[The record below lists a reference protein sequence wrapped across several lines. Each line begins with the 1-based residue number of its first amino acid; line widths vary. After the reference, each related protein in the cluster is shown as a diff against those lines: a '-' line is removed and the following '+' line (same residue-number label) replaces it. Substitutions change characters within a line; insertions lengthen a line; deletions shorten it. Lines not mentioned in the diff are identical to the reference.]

1 MTNSKKN
8 RIKDRIFE
16 YFGIASTFFGL
27 VILVIFIGNILVDGL
42 SRIDW
47 DFMTS
52 LPSRKAERAGIFTA
66 WSGSLWILALTTLI
80 AFPLGVSAGMYLE
93 EYGKKTSLSS
103 LLEVN
108 ISNLAGVPSII
119 YGLLGLEI
127 FVRVFKMGNSILA
140 GAFTLSLLVLP
151 IIIVATRESI
161 RAVPPSIRAA
171 SYGLGATKWQTIWHQ
186 VLPSSM
192 GGILT
197 GVILAISRAVDSET
211 IGSIQLDASFSPIKR
226 VSFTIESARVEQ
238 KVNLDR
244 LNIVIETNGSVD
256 AEEAVKRAATILQ
269 DQLSSFVELE
279 PVVEEEPQPTSD
291 DFPPMYLSAV
301 DELELTVRS
310 ANCLKAEQIY
320 YIGDLIQKSE
330 QDLLRTPNLGR
341 KSLNEIKEVL
351 TEKNLELGTEIEN
364 WPPVDLMS
372 E

>member
-1 MTNSKKN
+1 MQGSARDFLKPK
-8 RIKDRIFE
+8 
-16 YFGIASTFFGL
+16 
-27 VILVIFIGNILVDGL
+27 LVDSVEL
-42 SRIDW
+42 STNEYRVVLEP
-47 DFMTS
+47 FERGFGHTLGNS
-52 LPSRKAERAGIFTA
+52 LRR
-66 WSGSLWILALTTLI
+66 TL
-80 AFPLGVSAGMYLE
+80 
-93 EYGKKTSLSS
+93 LSS
-103 LLEVN
+103 MVGSAITEVSIDGVMHEFSTIEGVQEDVLDILLNLKETSVELN
-108 ISNLAGVPSII
+108 TSETATVIIEKEGPSQLTVADIESNGTDVS
-119 YGLLGLEI
+119 
-127 FVRVFKMGNSILA
+127 VFNPEKVI
-140 GAFTLSLLVLP
+140 
-151 IIIVATRESI
+151 ATINEGGKI
-161 RAVPPSIRAA
+161 RMTIR
-171 SYGLGATKWQTIWHQ
+171 IN
-186 VLPSSM
+186 
-192 GGILT
+192 T
-197 GVILAISRAVDSET
+197 GVGYDVAVSRTVDSET

-226 VSFTIESARVEQ
+226 VSFTVESARVEQ

-291 DFPPMYLSAV
+291 DFPQMYLSAV

>member
-1 MTNSKKN
+1 MVQDVSVFNPEKVIATINKGGKIRMT
-8 RIKDRIFE
+8 I
-16 YFGIASTFFGL
+16 T
-27 VILVIFIGNILVDGL
+27 IG
-42 SRIDW
+42 
-47 DFMTS
+47 
-52 LPSRKAERAGIFTA
+52 
-66 WSGSLWILALTTLI
+66 
-80 AFPLGVSAGMYLE
+80 
-93 EYGKKTSLSS
+93 
-103 LLEVN
+103 
-108 ISNLAGVPSII
+108 
-119 YGLLGLEI
+119 
-127 FVRVFKMGNSILA
+127 
-140 GAFTLSLLVLP
+140 
-151 IIIVATRESI
+151 
-161 RAVPPSIRAA
+161 
-171 SYGLGATKWQTIWHQ
+171 
-186 VLPSSM
+186 
-192 GGILT
+192 T
-197 GVILAISRAVDSET
+197 GVGYDVAGSRTVDSET

-226 VSFTIESARVEQ
+226 VSYTVESARVEQ

-279 PVVEEEPQPTSD
+279 PVVEEEPQPTSE
-291 DFPPMYLSAV
+291 DFPQMYLSAV

>member
-1 MTNSKKN
+1 MQGSARDFLKPK
-8 RIKDRIFE
+8 
-16 YFGIASTFFGL
+16 
-27 VILVIFIGNILVDGL
+27 LVDSVEL
-42 SRIDW
+42 STNEYRVVLEP
-47 DFMTS
+47 FERGFGHTLGNS
-52 LPSRKAERAGIFTA
+52 LRR
-66 WSGSLWILALTTLI
+66 TL
-80 AFPLGVSAGMYLE
+80 
-93 EYGKKTSLSS
+93 LSS
-103 LLEVN
+103 MVGSAITEVAIDGVMHEFSTIEGVQEDVLDILLNLKEASVGLN
-108 ISNLAGVPSII
+108 TSETATVIIEKEGPSQLTVADIESNGTDVS
-119 YGLLGLEI
+119 
-127 FVRVFKMGNSILA
+127 VFNPEKVI
-140 GAFTLSLLVLP
+140 
-151 IIIVATRESI
+151 ATINEGGKI
-161 RAVPPSIRAA
+161 RMTIR
-171 SYGLGATKWQTIWHQ
+171 IN
-186 VLPSSM
+186 
-192 GGILT
+192 T
-197 GVILAISRAVDSET
+197 GVGYDVAVSRTVDSET

-226 VSFTIESARVEQ
+226 VSFTVESARVEQ

-291 DFPPMYLSAV
+291 DFPQMYLSAV

>member
-1 MTNSKKN
+1 MQGSARDFLKPK
-8 RIKDRIFE
+8 
-16 YFGIASTFFGL
+16 
-27 VILVIFIGNILVDGL
+27 LVDSVEL
-42 SRIDW
+42 STNEYRVVLEP
-47 DFMTS
+47 FERGFGHTLGNS
-52 LPSRKAERAGIFTA
+52 LRR
-66 WSGSLWILALTTLI
+66 TL
-80 AFPLGVSAGMYLE
+80 
-93 EYGKKTSLSS
+93 LSS
-103 LLEVN
+103 MVGSAITEVAIDGVMHEFSTIEGVQEDVLDILLNLKETSVELN
-108 ISNLAGVPSII
+108 TSETATVIIEKEGPSQLTVADIESNGTDVS
-119 YGLLGLEI
+119 
-127 FVRVFKMGNSILA
+127 VFNPEKVI
-140 GAFTLSLLVLP
+140 
-151 IIIVATRESI
+151 ATINEGGKI
-161 RAVPPSIRAA
+161 RMTIR
-171 SYGLGATKWQTIWHQ
+171 IN
-186 VLPSSM
+186 
-192 GGILT
+192 T
-197 GVILAISRAVDSET
+197 GVGYDVAVSRTVDSET

-226 VSFTIESARVEQ
+226 VSFTVESARVEQ

-291 DFPPMYLSAV
+291 DFPQMYLSAV

-351 TEKNLELGTEIEN
+351 TEKNLELGTDIEN

>member
-1 MTNSKKN
+1 MQGSA
-8 RIKDRIFE
+8 KDF
-16 YFGIASTFFGL
+16 L
-27 VILVIFIGNILVDGL
+27 KPKLVDSVEL
-42 SRIDW
+42 SANEYRVVLEP
-47 DFMTS
+47 FERGFGHTLGNS
-52 LPSRKAERAGIFTA
+52 LRR
-66 WSGSLWILALTTLI
+66 TL
-80 AFPLGVSAGMYLE
+80 
-93 EYGKKTSLSS
+93 LSS
-103 LLEVN
+103 MVGSAITEVSIDGVMHEFSTIEDVQEDVLDILL
-108 ISNLAGVPSII
+108 NLKEASVGLNASETATVII
-119 YGLLGLEI
+119 DKEGPCQLTVADIEANSTD
-127 FVRVFKMGNSILA
+127 VSVFNPGKVI
-140 GAFTLSLLVLP
+140 
-151 IIIVATRESI
+151 ATINEGGKI
-161 RAVPPSIRAA
+161 RM
-171 SYGLGATKWQTIWHQ
+171 TITI
-186 VLPSSM
+186 
-192 GGILT
+192 GT
-197 GVILAISRAVDSET
+197 GVGYDVAGSRTVDSET

-226 VSFTIESARVEQ
+226 VSFTVESARVEQ

-244 LNIVIETNGSVD
+244 LNIIIETNGSVD

-291 DFPPMYLSAV
+291 DFPQMYLSAV

>member
-1 MTNSKKN
+1 MQGSSRDFLKPK
-8 RIKDRIFE
+8 
-16 YFGIASTFFGL
+16 
-27 VILVIFIGNILVDGL
+27 LVDSVEL
-42 SRIDW
+42 STNEYRVVLEP
-47 DFMTS
+47 FERGFGHTLGNS
-52 LPSRKAERAGIFTA
+52 LRR
-66 WSGSLWILALTTLI
+66 TL
-80 AFPLGVSAGMYLE
+80 
-93 EYGKKTSLSS
+93 LSS
-103 LLEVN
+103 MVGSAITEVAIDGVMHEFSTIEGVQEDVLDILLNLKETSVELN
-108 ISNLAGVPSII
+108 TSETATVIIEKEGPSQLTVADIESNGTDVS
-119 YGLLGLEI
+119 
-127 FVRVFKMGNSILA
+127 VFNPEKVI
-140 GAFTLSLLVLP
+140 
-151 IIIVATRESI
+151 ATINEGGKI
-161 RAVPPSIRAA
+161 RM
-171 SYGLGATKWQTIWHQ
+171 TI
-186 VLPSSM
+186 
-192 GGILT
+192 GINT
-197 GVILAISRAVDSET
+197 GVGYDVAVSRTVDSET

-226 VSFTIESARVEQ
+226 VSFTVESARVEQ

-291 DFPPMYLSAV
+291 DFPQMYLSAV